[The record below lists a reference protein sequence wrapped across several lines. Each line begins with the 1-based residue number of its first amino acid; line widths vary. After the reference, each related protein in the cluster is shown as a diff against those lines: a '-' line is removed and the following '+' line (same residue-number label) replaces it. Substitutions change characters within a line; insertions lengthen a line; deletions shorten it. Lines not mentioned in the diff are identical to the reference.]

1 MVAQSRG
8 SAKPRN
14 SRAVRTILAAMT
26 ESLAR
31 RLMRDLLGPPAAGG
45 PELVVEEGPVA
56 GQKLALVRSV
66 LIGRGDEAGWVL
78 LDPDLSRVHAHVE
91 VRADGVWLRDAG
103 SKNGTR
109 LDGAPVTT
117 DEAGVR
123 LRDGARVKLGKTT
136 LRFRERPAGG
146 GSTRTDTGG
155 IDDAGPATAVP
166 PRWPIVVAALVAL
179 AALAVAVALAF
190 Y

>member
-1 MVAQSRG
+1 
-8 SAKPRN
+8 
-14 SRAVRTILAAMT
+14 MT

-31 RLMRDLLGPPAAGG
+31 RLMRDLLGPPGAAG

-56 GQKLALVRSV
+56 GQRLALARSV
-66 LIGRGDEAGWVL
+66 LVGRGEEAGWVL

-109 LDGAPVTT
+109 LDGAPLTT

-123 LRDGARVKLGKTT
+123 LRDGARIRLGKTT
-136 LRFRERPAGG
+136 LRFRERAAGG
-146 GSTRTDTGG
+146 GSTRTGTSGPDDGG
-155 IDDAGPATAVP
+155 AVAPVP
-166 PRWPIVVAALVAL
+166 PRWPIVVAGLVAL
-179 AALAVAVALAF
+179 AALAVAVVLAVL
-190 Y
+190 